1 MLGVK
6 KNTETPV
13 RDNNINLSF
22 HKYKEKKKIMGKWIL
37 RDEVII
43 QVYGGGEAQILKNN
57 VGKSK

>member
-43 QVYGGGEAQILKNN
+43 QVYGGG
-57 VGKSK
+57 GKHKS